1 MTLLIPFFVAMDR
14 FVTMDRICRSDRRL
28 FGTMPRST
36 SCTRTLYSS
45 PAPGLRWQEQF
56 PS

>member
-14 FVTMDRICRSDRRL
+14 FVTVDRICKSEGRL